1 MHTPRRVSC
10 ILVKT
15 LTKDILSVNL
25 LLGAWILVF
34 LQVGDGV
41 SQDFHLA
48 KRYFDQAA
56 QVDNKAKIPR
66 DIALVLL
73 EVCLCILYKH

>member
-1 MHTPRRVSC
+1 MTP
-10 ILVKT
+10 
-15 LTKDILSVNL
+15 
-25 LLGAWILVF
+25 

-73 EVCLCILYKH
+73 EVLLANVVCVISSA